1 MKKLIFTLLL
11 IYSTGSINSQQ
22 LYMDYGQTISAFD
35 YENSQGQRLNNL
47 LSQSKSYFGMG
58 YRHTLNKANTIFLR
72 GG

>member
-1 MKKLIFTLLL
+1 
-11 IYSTGSINSQQ
+11 
-22 LYMDYGQTISAFD
+22 MDYGQTISAFD